1 MKDLMHT
8 IIRSELHF
16 KGNIEIK
23 CHCSTFMLLTY
34 CTKHLGVLVWLN
46 IRAKYNNA
54 SCTLS

>member
-23 CHCSTFMLLTY
+23 CHCSTFMPLTY
-34 CTKHLGVLVWLN
+34 CEALGCVGLV
-46 IRAKYNNA
+46 KY
-54 SCTLS
+54 